1 MSFTEKEAIN
11 WIHSRLKFGSRP
23 GLDRIEAIL
32 SALGNPEKKVSLIH
46 IAGTNGKGSTV
57 SYLKHLLMQTG
68 LTVGTFTSPYIEC
81 FNERIAINQQMIQ
94 AEQLADLTWRVKAVV
109 EKLDED
115 SHLSGATE
123 FEILTAMGFL
133 YFYEQQVDVAII
145 EVGLGGLLDCTNVI
159 TPDLVGITTIGL
171 DHQDIL
177 GETLEEIAF
186 QKAGIIKDKVPV
198 VCGNIETAAMSVIE
212 QVAKEKQ
219 APVYSY
225 QKDYSVNYLRPDAKW
240 GERFNYADADG
251 ERKNLFT
258 PLLGHH
264 QIENAGMAI
273 FLFKKYCE
281 LFGLPLQE
289 KWIVQ
294 GLKAT
299 FWPARMERISQ
310 QPLIILDGAHN
321 DHAMARL
328 VENLDEFKDFKKYV
342 LFSALQT
349 KDVDGMLSMLLE
361 VPHTKIVVSSFE
373 HPKSIQMTEH
383 FEQFAPDKLSVVSL
397 WQFGLA
403 EILENMQEEDML
415 LVTGSLYFVSQVRE
429 LLLGQE

>member
-1 MSFTEKEAIN
+1 MSFTEKEAID

-32 SALGNPEKKVSLIH
+32 SALGNPEKKVRMIH

-198 VCGNIETAAMSVIE
+198 VCGNIETAAMSVI
-212 QVAKEKQ
+212 
-219 APVYSY
+219 
-225 QKDYSVNYLRPDAKW
+225 
-240 GERFNYADADG
+240 
-251 ERKNLFT
+251 
-258 PLLGHH
+258 
-264 QIENAGMAI
+264 
-273 FLFKKYCE
+273 
-281 LFGLPLQE
+281 
-289 KWIVQ
+289 
-294 GLKAT
+294 
-299 FWPARMERISQ
+299 
-310 QPLIILDGAHN
+310 
-321 DHAMARL
+321 
-328 VENLDEFKDFKKYV
+328 
-342 LFSALQT
+342 
-349 KDVDGMLSMLLE
+349 
-361 VPHTKIVVSSFE
+361 
-373 HPKSIQMTEH
+373 
-383 FEQFAPDKLSVVSL
+383 
-397 WQFGLA
+397 
-403 EILENMQEEDML
+403 
-415 LVTGSLYFVSQVRE
+415 
-429 LLLGQE
+429 